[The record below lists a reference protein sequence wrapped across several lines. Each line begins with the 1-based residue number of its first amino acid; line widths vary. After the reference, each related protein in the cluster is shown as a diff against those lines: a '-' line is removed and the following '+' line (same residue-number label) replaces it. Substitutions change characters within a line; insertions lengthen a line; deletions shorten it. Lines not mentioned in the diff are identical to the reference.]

1 MYKLKLH
8 KNLNPDRW
16 QKFSVKQRELMI
28 ANELNRAKNWIE
40 KKDIEEVKNCY
51 ERALELL
58 DLTIATTKNKNR
70 LKEYLRLREMMGKFY
85 IEKKGNLIPKGI
97 VDSEG
102 IDLKFNSQLFTCI
115 CTLSKER
122 PLT

>member
-8 KNLNPDRW
+8 KNLTPDRW

-40 KKDIEEVKNCY
+40 KKDHQEVKNCY
-51 ERALELL
+51 ERALELM
-58 DLTIATTKNKNR
+58 DLTIATTRSKNR
-70 LKEYLRLREMMGKFY
+70 LKEYLRLREMMGKIY
-85 IEKKGNLIPKGI
+85 IGEEENLA
-97 VDSEG
+97 
-102 IDLKFNSQLFTCI
+102 LNNQLFNFI

-122 PLT
+122 

>member
-8 KNLNPDRW
+8 RNLEAAKW

-40 KKDIEEVKNCY
+40 KNDLTEVKNCY

-58 DLTIATTKNKNR
+58 DLTVEITKNGNR
-70 LKEYLRLREMMGKFY
+70 LREYLRLREIMGKLY
-85 IEKKGNLIPKGI
+85 IEKKGSSKLNKQ
-97 VDSEG
+97 V
-102 IDLKFNSQLFTCI
+102 FNCI
-115 CTLSKER
+115 CTMS
-122 PLT
+122 

>member
-16 QKFSVKQRELMI
+16 QRFSIKQRELMI

-40 KKDIEEVKNCY
+40 KNDIEEVKNCY

-58 DLTIATTKNKNR
+58 DLTIATVKNRSR
-70 LKEYLRLREMMGKFY
+70 LKEYFRLREMMGKFY
-85 IEKKGNLIPKGI
+85 IEGEGNLIPKGI
-97 VDSEG
+97 GSK
-102 IDLKFNSQLFTCI
+102 LNSQLFNCV
-115 CTLSKER
+115 CTLSKEVG
-122 PLT
+122 

>member
-1 MYKLKLH
+1 M
-8 KNLNPDRW
+8 
-16 QKFSVKQRELMI
+16 KQRELMI

-40 KKDIEEVKNCY
+40 KKDLGEVKNCY

-58 DLTIATTKNKNR
+58 DLTIAITKNRSR

-85 IEKKGNLIPKGI
+85 IEKKGNLISKGI

-102 IDLKFNSQLFTCI
+102 VDFKFNSQLFTCI

>member
-58 DLTIATTKNKNR
+58 DLTIAITKNKNR
-70 LKEYLRLREMMGKFY
+70 LREYFRLREMMGKFY

-102 IDLKFNSQLFTCI
+102 IDFKFNSQLFTCL
-115 CTLSKER
+115 CTLSKEVG
-122 PLT
+122 